1 MLVAVFLRIM
11 LYIPHMTARITF
23 KPKPD
28 KLVETMLYLSLKE
41 MELDQYKM
49 VKLLYL
55 ADREHLRRFG
65 RPITFDKYVAMPFG
79 PVASAAFDLLKG
91 RQALGVDP
99 SKLPFD
105 RRSHDNIVIIDHP
118 QRDIDRSVFSKS
130 DLMVLDQIAEK
141 YGDMSFDQLY
151 KLTHDH
157 FAYDRAWKS
166 RKTKADEMRFEDFLA
181 EDASKEGRVSDLS
194 FTSKGM

>member
-1 MLVAVFLRIM
+1 MLGAVFLGNM
-11 LYIPHMTARITF
+11 LYLTRMTAQITF

-91 RQALGVDP
+91 RKALGVDP
-99 SKLPFD
+99 STLPFEMCN
-105 RRSHDNIVIIDHP
+105 HDKIVIVDHP
-118 QRDIDRSVFSKS
+118 KRDIDRSVFSKS

-151 KLTHDH
+151 KLTHEH

-181 EDASKEGRVSDLS
+181 EDASKESRVSDLS
-194 FTSKGM
+194 FTCKGM

>member
-1 MLVAVFLRIM
+1 MN
-11 LYIPHMTARITF
+11 ARVKFT
-23 KPKPD
+23 PKPEKIVD
-28 KLVETMLYLSLKE
+28 SILYLALKDLQ
-41 MELDQYKM
+41 LDQYKT

-91 RQALGVDP
+91 NKVLGIDP
-99 SKLPFD
+99 SDLPFEM
-105 RRSHDNIVIIDHP
+105 RKHDKIVIIDHP
-118 QRDIDRSVFSKS
+118 KREIDRSIFSKS
-130 DLMVLDQIAEK
+130 DLMVLDQTAET
-141 YGDMSFDQLY
+141 YGGMSFDQLY
-151 KLTHDH
+151 KLTHEH
-157 FAYDRAWKS
+157 FAYDRAWSS

>member
-1 MLVAVFLRIM
+1 MN
-11 LYIPHMTARITF
+11 ARVTF
-23 KPKPD
+23 NPKPD
-28 KLVETMLYLSLKE
+28 KLVDTMLYLASKGI
-41 MELDQYKM
+41 ELSQYKM

-91 RQALGVDP
+91 KKALGVDP
-99 SKLPFD
+99 SDLPFE
-105 RRSHDNIVIIDHP
+105 RRKHDKIVLVERP
-118 QRDIDRSVFSKS
+118 KRDIDRAIFSRS
-130 DLMVLDQIAEK
+130 DLMVLDQTVED
-141 YGDMSFDQLY
+141 YGQMSFDQLY
-151 KLTHDH
+151 KLTHEH

-181 EDASKEGRVSDLS
+181 EDASKDDRVSDLS

>member
-1 MLVAVFLRIM
+1 MN
-11 LYIPHMTARITF
+11 ARVKF
-23 KPKPD
+23 SSKPE
-28 KLVETMLYLSLKE
+28 KLVDSILYLALKGV
-41 MELDQYKM
+41 ELDHYKV

-79 PVASAAFDLLKG
+79 PVASAAFDLLRSKK
-91 RQALGVDP
+91 ALGINP
-99 SKLPFD
+99 SNLPFEV
-105 RRSHDNIVIIDHP
+105 RSLDKIRIVSNP
-118 QRDIDRSVFSKS
+118 KREIDRSIFSKS
-130 DLMVLDQIAEK
+130 DLIVLDQTIEK
-141 YGDMSFDQLY
+141 YGNMSFNQLY

-166 RKTKADEMRFEDFLA
+166 RKSQADEMRFEDFLA
-181 EDASKEGRVSDLS
+181 EDASKDDRVSDLE